1 MRLSKVRRRCGW
13 AAYSVLRIK
22 SIVLATLYSAG
33 FHSKSRKVVRYQRSD
48 CSLLVTRARSV
59 RCLGDILLPSS
70 LPNLSVHSSMKARR
84 AWRLAASGMVRLA
97 APSYLPAEIAASGSR
112 RHSAV
117 RNWPLR
123 LFMARSRLFSAA
135 TGAAA
140 ATVFLLLALAAA
152 LPCFWVFLAAMAGA
166 MVQAIINAAIAILFF
181 VIISNLLIIW
191 LFVKISE

>member
-112 RHSAV
+112 RHRAV

-140 ATVFLLLALAAA
+140 AVFLLALAAA
-152 LPCFWVFLAAMAGA
+152 LPCFCGFLAALAGA
-166 MVQAIINAAIAILFF
+166 SVKAIINAAITTLFF